1 LKKFKVSFF
10 YHGYKKSETFQ
21 VESKSH
27 LFDSFS
33 KKYPNLQILSYN
45 EIFQSEKIEKIKIFL
60 IEFLNL
66 QKVNDDS
73 KIVFISQIAIMRDS
87 GIQILDI
94 LNNTKSNDKNLNQA
108 VTEILKHLNN
118 GLSLEESFKRVENR
132 LDHLT
137 SVMVQL
143 GDNTGKFAD
152 AMLKLKKMLEESR
165 ENRDKLKKAL
175 AYPRNLLVAMGISLF
190 VMIKFVVPQFQSIFA
205 RFNGELPIP
214 TQILIWSEKFLSD
227 FGIYIAT
234 SSIIGFFLSKYY
246 LKKSK
251 SFAKLYFKFLLKI
264 PVIRELETYSNLYR
278 FSLIFSELVNAG
290 NPIFKSLEISI
301 SMVENLIIREKLE
314 TAKNKIDFGGTIYS
328 GFIRS
333 EIFDNIALQ
342 MVNSA
347 EQSGKVGKMFLSISE
362 YYKRK
367 FQQITEN
374 MSSLLEPLF
383 LALMGGLVTLLA
395 LGIFLPI
402 WNLGEF

>member
-1 LKKFKVSFF
+1 
-10 YHGYKKSETFQ
+10 
-21 VESKSH
+21 
-27 LFDSFS
+27 
-33 KKYPNLQILSYN
+33 
-45 EIFQSEKIEKIKIFL
+45 
-60 IEFLNL
+60 
-66 QKVNDDS
+66 
-73 KIVFISQIAIMRDS
+73 
-87 GIQILDI
+87 
-94 LNNTKSNDKNLNQA
+94 
-108 VTEILKHLNN
+108 
-118 GLSLEESFKRVENR
+118 
-132 LDHLT
+132 
-137 SVMVQL
+137 
-143 GDNTGKFAD
+143 
-152 AMLKLKKMLEESR
+152 MLKLKKMLEESR